1 MKIDHSKCGR
11 KKAELRS
18 WKNVHM
24 DVYTFCPNINH
35 MMICTLIFFLHTKI
49 NDKNLR
55 RKKKHFARRFSG
67 SKWILVN
74 RTFVFDLNVVLLR
87 NNKRINASTMLYSA
101 LQCNAKNAWMEYMNE
116 WERMNEISCTIMLL
130 TQFPLADKNWF
141 VCWLNVNLWWTV
153 LYLGV
158 HCGYCEVPPMANL
171 IIFFLFH
178 FSVFFLFPFD

>member
-1 MKIDHSKCGR
+1 MDG
-11 KKAELRS
+11 KKRNFAHG
-18 WKNVHM
+18 K
-24 DVYTFCPNINH
+24 TFTWT
-35 MMICTLIFFLHTKI
+35 CTLFAPISTIWWFALSFFFYTQRLMIKI
-49 NDKNLR
+49 WGA
-55 RKKKHFARRFSG
+55 KKRFARRFSG

-171 IIFFLFH
+171 TIFFLFH